1 MPTAFD
7 AAMAVIFADRNIG
20 RTVIYTAE
28 ESPPREV
35 RAILRRP
42 DDVASFGDARLWSDV
57 ARMDLRVAEVSA
69 PRPGDQIIIDGDAFL
84 IQGEPVRDSERLIW
98 TITLAPA

>member
-1 MPTAFD
+1 MTAFD
-7 AAMAVIFADRNIG
+7 AAMAVLFADPNMG

-28 ESPPREV
+28 DGQPREV

-42 DDVASFGDARLWSDV
+42 DDVTSFGDARLWSET
-57 ARMDLRVAEVSA
+57 ARLDLRVADVA
-69 PRPGDQIIIDGDAFL
+69 TPRPGDRVQIDADEFV
-84 IQGEPVRDSERLIW
+84 IQGEPQRDSERLIW